1 MTSGGVESLYGE
13 ELRPGAL
20 VGRWVVERVHYRGPV
35 STLYRARDA
44 TSGTLAALK
53 VLQSSALSTDTA
65 LRRFRREA
73 ATLQRLSHPHIVQV
87 LDYGELPEGRPFIAM
102 EWLEG
107 RDLAAELSARGP
119 LSSREALEVLEQVGA
134 ALGVAHAAGVVHRD
148 LKAQNVMRLSGGGEA
163 LWVKLVDFGVAKALT
178 PGVPGASSLTHTGVA
193 LGTPLSMA
201 PEQIR
206 GEVPD
211 ARTDL
216 YALGVLLFQL
226 VTGQPP
232 FQGATR
238 HEVEEQ
244 HLHAPPPRPTER
256 APVPSGLDD
265 VVSRCLAK
273 TREERYPDVALFL
286 EELRRAVGGVGPRAN
301 PGHAVALYA
310 EARMSHAPDSTS
322 LERMDSLL
330 ERTGLIAREVGL
342 EVRLEGSGCLMALAP
357 LPDDAASERA
367 VRERVLAAALSLL
380 EQEGARD
387 EGARESASPVRLA
400 ITVHVDQLPGSEGRA
415 GASLLHLPGWVADAK
430 DGGLVATESALRGL
444 ESGFLAAPL
453 PGGGAI
459 WSRVTGRR

>member
-1 MTSGGVESLYGE
+1 
-13 ELRPGAL
+13 
-20 VGRWVVERVHYRGPV
+20 
-35 STLYRARDA
+35 
-44 TSGTLAALK
+44 
-53 VLQSSALSTDTA
+53 
-65 LRRFRREA
+65 
-73 ATLQRLSHPHIVQV
+73 
-87 LDYGELPEGRPFIAM
+87 
-102 EWLEG
+102 
-107 RDLAAELSARGP
+107 
-119 LSSREALEVLEQVGA
+119 
-134 ALGVAHAAGVVHRD
+134 
-148 LKAQNVMRLSGGGEA
+148 
-163 LWVKLVDFGVAKALT
+163 VKLVDFGVAKALT

-330 ERTGLIAREVGL
+330 ERTGLVAREVGL

-387 EGARESASPVRLA
+387 QDARETASPVRLA
-400 ITVHVDQLPGSEGRA
+400 ITVHVDQLPGAEGRV
-415 GASLLHLPGWVADAK
+415 GASLLHLPGWVADAT

-453 PGGGAI
+453 PGGGAL